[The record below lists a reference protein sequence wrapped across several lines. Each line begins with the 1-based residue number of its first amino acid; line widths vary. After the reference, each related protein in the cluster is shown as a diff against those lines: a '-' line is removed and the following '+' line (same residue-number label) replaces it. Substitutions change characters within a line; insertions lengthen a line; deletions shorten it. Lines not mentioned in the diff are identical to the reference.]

1 MWRSKMDES
10 VLGHRQR
17 LRERFLKA
25 GVDGLQDYEI
35 LEMILFSAHP
45 RGDVKP
51 IAKQLLLQFKTIGHV
66 FKASPEELKKIKGM
80 GDASIT
86 ILKMIEIATHRL
98 LQEKIV
104 ERPILSSW
112 NAVVEYCRLS
122 MGYLKKEQ
130 VRLLFL
136 DHHNQLISEDSQ
148 TLGTVDQVMLYKR
161 EVVEKALQAGAS
173 SIVIVH
179 NHPSGD
185 PTPSK
190 QDIVLT
196 QEIQKAVQTIGINLH
211 DHLVI
216 GHNKHVS
223 MRSLGLL

>member
-1 MWRSKMDES
+1 MDES

-25 GVDGLQDYEI
+25 GAEGLQDYEI

-51 IAKQLLLQFKTIGHV
+51 LAKQLLARFKTIGHV
-66 FKASPEELKKIKGM
+66 VKADVEELKKIKGM
-80 GDASIT
+80 GDASIVAF
-86 ILKMIEIATHRL
+86 KMIEVTAHRL
-98 LQEKIV
+98 LQEKIIN
-104 ERPILSSW
+104 RPLLSSW
-112 NAVVEYCRLS
+112 DKVIEYCRLS
-122 MGYLKKEQ
+122 MGHLKKEQ

-136 DHHNQLISEDSQ
+136 DHHNQLIGEDAQ

-190 QDIVLT
+190 HDIILT
-196 QEIQKAVQTIGINLH
+196 REIQKAVQSIGINLH

-216 GHNKHVS
+216 GHNQHAS